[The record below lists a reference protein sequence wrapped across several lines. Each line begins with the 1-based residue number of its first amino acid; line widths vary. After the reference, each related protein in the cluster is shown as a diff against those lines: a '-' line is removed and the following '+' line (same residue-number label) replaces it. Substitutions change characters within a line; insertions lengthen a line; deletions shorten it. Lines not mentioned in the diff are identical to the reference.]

1 MRADVFDAR
10 MNKSLRLAAQMVA
23 LAGAV
28 VFPAQAAE
36 KSAPAPAAQSGVI
49 SGKVVESMDAAT
61 YTYVEIDTG
70 AATVWAAAPQFAVKL
85 GDKVVVA
92 DAMAMKQYTS
102 KTLNRTF
109 DVVYFSGNV
118 TVNGKPTASAAAPAM
133 AGGAAVGASGELPK
147 GHPAVP
153 NAAAAA
159 GPAAPNL
166 ANIKRAEGGQTVTE
180 IVTGKAKFAGKP
192 IAVRGRVVK
201 FNGGILGKNWIHV
214 RDGSGAEGT
223 NDLTVTTDAVVKV
236 GDLVLVTGSLATN
249 RDFGSGY
256 SYALIVEN
264 AKVVVE

>member
-1 MRADVFDAR
+1 
-10 MNKSLRLAAQMVA
+10 MVA
-23 LAGAV
+23 LAGAM
-28 VFPAQAAE
+28 VFPAQGAE

-70 AATVWAAAPQFAVKL
+70 TATVWAAAPQFAVKL

-92 DAMAMKQYTS
+92 DAMPMKKYTS

-118 TVNGKPTASAAAPAM
+118 TVNGKPTAGPAM
-133 AGGAAVGASGELPK
+133 AGGAATGASGELSK
-147 GHPAVP
+147 GHPAIP
-153 NAAAAA
+153 KAAAPA

-201 FNGGILGKNWIHV
+201 FNGGILGKNWLHV

-236 GDLVLVTGSLATN
+236 GDLVLVTGTLATN

-264 AKVVVE
+264 AKVKVE

>member
-1 MRADVFDAR
+1 
-10 MNKSLRLAAQMVA
+10 MVA
-23 LAGAV
+23 LAGVV

-36 KSAPAPAAQSGVI
+36 KPAPAPAAQNGVI

-92 DAMAMKQYTS
+92 DAMPMKSYTS

-133 AGGAAVGASGELPK
+133 AGGATTGTSGELPK
-147 GHPAVP
+147 GHPAIP
-153 NAAAAA
+153 NAGGAMAPA
-159 GPAAPNL
+159 GPDL
-166 ANIKRAEGGQTVTE
+166 KNIKRADGGQTVTE

-201 FNGGILGKNWIHV
+201 FNGGILGKNWLHV
-214 RDGSGAEGT
+214 RDGSGTDGN
-223 NDLTVTTDAVVKV
+223 NDLTVTTDTVAKV
-236 GDLVLVTGSLATN
+236 GDLVLVTGTLATN

-264 AKVVVE
+264 AQVKVE